1 MKLSKG
7 KHRTSHHI
15 VFARVFGL
23 DRVLGFLMFSA
34 LKEMLWWVARYLLLQ
49 CDQILRANNV
59 NVSGLFFLAE
69 NKCNLKKGQRMKTT
83 MCRER
88 SLWAI
93 NYYRGKWLSIPTSRI
108 GWQRWGWHLKMND
121 DNNNKRTYVEEDD
134 SSVKFLAQRL
144 LLYHYFTRHSKD
156 CIRNKNKT
164 FVINSV
170 ICFLL
175 SLSATFPKL

>member
-1 MKLSKG
+1 MILCAEHPNQS
-7 KHRTSHHI
+7 HR
-15 VFARVFGL
+15 L
-23 DRVLGFLMFSA
+23 
-34 LKEMLWWVARYLLLQ
+34 
-49 CDQILRANNV
+49 
-59 NVSGLFFLAE
+59 
-69 NKCNLKKGQRMKTT
+69 TT
-83 MCRER
+83 V
-88 SLWAI
+88 I
-93 NYYRGKWLSIPTSRI
+93 
-108 GWQRWGWHLKMND
+108 LKMND

-144 LLYHYFTRHSKD
+144 LLYHYFTHHPKD